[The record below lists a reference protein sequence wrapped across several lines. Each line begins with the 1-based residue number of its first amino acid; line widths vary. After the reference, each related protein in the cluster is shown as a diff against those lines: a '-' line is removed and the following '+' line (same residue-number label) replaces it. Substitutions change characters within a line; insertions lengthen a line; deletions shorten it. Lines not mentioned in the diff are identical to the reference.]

1 MFSQALFLLL
11 SFTSFSSQAPVTKR
25 AFSNGPVIT
34 SDFPDPAF
42 INVGGTYYAFAT
54 SNGKQNVQMATS
66 PDFNTWTVT
75 GGDALPNIPS
85 WSTGTVWAPDVIQV
99 ADGSFV
105 LYFAAVSSTNTSM
118 HCVGT
123 ATSSTV
129 DGPYTASDTPFACPL
144 AQGGAIDAAGF
155 ADSDGA
161 LYVVYKVD
169 GNSLGGGGI
178 CGNGDE
184 SHPTPIML
192 QAVAAD
198 GVTPS
203 GAPTQILDR
212 DAADGP
218 LVEAP
223 DLILVDGTYYLFFSS
238 NCFNGPDYDTSYATA
253 GAVGGPYTKAASPLL
268 VSGGDGG
275 ALNSPGGAT
284 AGPDGTQMV
293 FHSDS
298 VADDASVRQMWT
310 AGITVSGGVVS
321 IS

>member
-1 MFSQALFLLL
+1 MFTEALILLL
-11 SFTSFSSQAPVTKR
+11 SITSFSSQAPLTQR

-34 SDFPDPAF
+34 SNFPDPAF

-54 SNGKQNVQMATS
+54 SNGAQNVQIATS

-75 GGDALPNIPS
+75 GSDALPTIPS
-85 WSTGTVWAPDVIQV
+85 WSTGDVWAPDVLQL

-105 LYFAAVSSTNTSM
+105 LYFAAASSANTSL

-123 ATSSTV
+123 ATSSSV
-129 DGPYTASDTPFACPL
+129 EGPYTASDTAFACPL
-144 AQGGAIDAAGF
+144 DQGGAIDPAGF
-155 ADSDGA
+155 ADSSGS

-178 CGNGDE
+178 CGNGDG
-184 SHPTPIML
+184 SHSTPIML

-198 GVTPS
+198 GVTLS
-203 GAPTQILDR
+203 GGPTQILDR
-212 DAADGP
+212 GSADGP

-223 DLILVDGTYYLFFSS
+223 SLVLVDGTYYLFFSS
-238 NCFNGPDYDTSYATA
+238 NCYNGPDYDTSYATA
-253 GAVGGPYTKAASPLL
+253 GAVGGPYAKASSPLL

-275 ALNSPGGAT
+275 ALNSPGSAT
-284 AGPDGTQMV
+284 VGPAGQQMV
-293 FHSDS
+293 FHADS
-298 VADDASVRQMWT
+298 VAGNSEVRQMWT
-310 AGITVSGGVVS
+310 AGVTIGGGVVA